1 MSQASCGR
9 KQKCFRTATRAEAL
23 FPGLS
28 VSYLGIWIAIGAP
41 MFPGDTCWWMG
52 PQHNLPLVVAF
63 LSELSETFPSRPALS
78 PSSAEVTASHP
89 LPKSFQ
95 SPTKLALSSLPQI
108 RHFHFVP
115 CPTISLFLGGFQRS
129 NTIPPFFYPCWSQ
142 SESITL

>member
-1 MSQASCGR
+1 
-9 KQKCFRTATRAEAL
+9 
-23 FPGLS
+23 
-28 VSYLGIWIAIGAP
+28 

-129 NTIPPFFYPCWSQ
+129 NTIPLFFILVGARVSPSLCSRRH
-142 SESITL
+142 SAVLMGNRIVFLSLTNVD